1 MSIANE
7 IATFGQQIINKS
19 SKTAAVASIVFMSV
33 FSFSA
38 AQAAS
43 LGPDTIA
50 DMVEENLDAV
60 VNISTTRLID
70 ARRTIDMPNMPEGSP
85 FEDLFKQFFNEKLF
99 EQNGKKGDEKP
110 RKQQQRRVGSLGS
123 GFVISDD
130 GYVVTNAHVIADA
143 EEITVIFNDGEEL
156 IAKVIG
162 TDEKTDIALLKVE
175 AKDDLKY
182 VEFGDNRKLRI
193 GSWVVTIGNPF
204 GLGVSVSAGI
214 VSAKNRDI
222 HSGPYDD
229 FIQTDAGIN
238 KGNSGGP
245 LFNLEGKVVGV
256 NTALISPTGGSV
268 GIGFSVPA
276 STVAPVV
283 AQLKEF
289 GTTRRGWLGVVIQNV
304 SEDIADSLGMDEAKG
319 AFVAKIFQDSPAE
332 DAGVERGDVII
343 KFNGQDV
350 EDQAALP
357 RIVAA
362 TEIDKEVTVVV
373 IRNGDEVEL
382 SVKVGLLKEGEKKA
396 LAEVQSE
403 DVKTDAATILGME
416 LQELNDE
423 IIEQFKLDPETKGLM
438 VMGIEADS
446 AAAEKAVRPGDRIL
460 EAAQSEVNTYDELDA
475 KIDEMKEKGRKSIL
489 LLIEQ
494 SNGDVRFV
502 ALPIQW
508 SEYKIEKR
516 GRVLSLFFAHLSVG

>member
-1 MSIANE
+1 MSIATE
-7 IATFGQQIINKS
+7 IATIGQQIISKS
-19 SKTAAVASIVFMSV
+19 TKSVAVASIVFISMFSV
-33 FSFSA
+33 TNV
-38 AQAAS
+38 QAVG

-60 VNISTTRLID
+60 VNISTTRLVD
-70 ARRTIDMPNMPEGSP
+70 ARRGGRSLDMPNMPEGSP

-99 EQNGKKGDEKP
+99 EQNQKGAPKGEGDEDAP
-110 RKQQQRRVGSLGS
+110 KQQRVGSLGS
-123 GFVISDD
+123 GFVVSDD

-143 EEITVIFNDGEEL
+143 DEITVIFNNGDEL

-162 TDEKTDIALLKVE
+162 TDKKTDIALLKVDAE
-175 AKDDLKY
+175 SDLKY
-182 VEFGDNRKLRI
+182 VEFGDNSKLRI

-222 HSGPYDD
+222 QSGPYDD

-276 STVAPVV
+276 STVKPVI

-304 SEDIADSLGMDEAKG
+304 SDDIAESLGMDEAKG

-332 DAGVERGDVII
+332 DAGVIRGDVII

-350 EDQAALP
+350 PDQAALP

-362 TEIDKEVTVVV
+362 TEIDEEVTVVV
-373 IRNGDEVEL
+373 IRDGDEVEL

-396 LAEVQSE
+396 LAEIKSDE
-403 DVKTDAATILGME
+403 ETAIEGASMLGLE

-423 IIEQFKLDPETKGLM
+423 IIEQFKLDADTKGLM
-438 VMGIEADS
+438 IMGVEADS
-446 AAAEKAVRPGDRIL
+446 VAAEKAVRPGDRIL
-460 EAAQSEVNTYDELDA
+460 EAAQTEVNTYGELQA
-475 KIDEMKEKGRKSIL
+475 KIEQMKEKGRKSIL
-489 LLIEQ
+489 LLIEN

-502 ALPIQW
+502 ALPI
-508 SEYKIEKR
+508 K
-516 GRVLSLFFAHLSVG
+516 

>member
-1 MSIANE
+1 MSIATE
-7 IATFGQQIINKS
+7 IATFGQQIIYKS
-19 SKTAAVASIVFMSV
+19 SKTAAVASIVIMSV

-38 AQAAS
+38 AQAVS

-50 DMVEENLDAV
+50 DMVEKNLDAV
-60 VNISTTRLID
+60 VNISTTRLVD
-70 ARRTIDMPNMPEGSP
+70 ARRRVEMPNMPEGSP

-99 EQNGKKGDEKP
+99 EQNGENGQDEDEDGKAP
-110 RKQQQRRVGSLGS
+110 KRSQQRVGSLGS

-156 IAKVIG
+156 MAKVIG
-162 TDEKTDIALLKVE
+162 TDKKTDIALLKVE
-175 AKDDLKY
+175 AEGDLKF
-182 VEFGDNRKLRI
+182 VEFGDNKKLRI

-222 HSGPYDD
+222 RSGPYDD

-268 GIGFSVPA
+268 GVGFSVPA
-276 STVAPVV
+276 STVEPVV

-304 SEDIADSLGMDEAKG
+304 SDDIAESLGMDEAKG
-319 AFVAKIFQDSPAE
+319 AFVSKIFLDSPAE

-343 KFNGQDV
+343 KFNDQDV
-350 EDQAALP
+350 EDQSALP

-362 TEIDKEVTVVV
+362 TEIDKDVTVVV
-373 IRNGDEVEL
+373 IRDGEEL
-382 SVKVGLLKEGEKKA
+382 ELAVKVGLLKEGEEKA
-396 LAEVQSE
+396 LAEITS
-403 DVKTDAATILGME
+403 DNVKTDAAEILGLE

-438 VMGIEADS
+438 VMGVEADS
-446 AAAEKAVRPGDRIL
+446 AAAEKSVRSGDRIL
-460 EAAQSEVNTYDELDA
+460 EAAQTEVNTYAELEA
-475 KIDEMKEKGRKSIL
+475 KIAEMKDKGRKSIL

-494 SNGDVRFV
+494 SNGNVRFV
-502 ALPIQW
+502 ALPI
-508 SEYKIEKR
+508 K
-516 GRVLSLFFAHLSVG
+516 

>member
-1 MSIANE
+1 MSIATE

-19 SKTAAVASIVFMSV
+19 GKTVAVASIVFISMFNV
-33 FSFSA
+33 TTTHA
-38 AQAAS
+38 AG

-50 DMVEENLDAV
+50 DMVEENLEAV
-60 VNISTTRLID
+60 VNISTTRLVE
-70 ARRTIDMPNMPEGSP
+70 AGRRSSIQMPNMPEGSP

-99 EQNGKKGDEKP
+99 EQNQQNAPKNEDEKGEAP
-110 RKQQQRRVGSLGS
+110 KQRVGSLGS

-143 EEITVIFNDGEEL
+143 DEITVIFNNGDEL

-162 TDEKTDIALLKVE
+162 TDKKTDIALLKVE
-175 AKDDLKY
+175 SKNDLKY
-182 VEFGDNRKLRI
+182 VEFGDNSKLRI

-245 LFNLEGKVVGV
+245 LFNLEGDVVGV

-276 STVAPVV
+276 STVKPVIE
-283 AQLKEF
+283 QLKEF

-304 SEDIADSLGMDEAKG
+304 SDDIGESLGMKEAKG
-319 AFVAKIFQDSPAE
+319 AFVAKIFKDSPAE
-332 DAGVERGDVII
+332 DAGVKRGDVITE
-343 KFNGQDV
+343 FNGQTV
-350 EDQAALP
+350 TDQAALP
-357 RIVAA
+357 RIVAS
-362 TEIDKEVTVVV
+362 TEIDKDVTVVV
-373 IRNGDEVEL
+373 IRDGEEIEL

-396 LAEVQSE
+396 LAEIKSE
-403 DVKTDAATILGME
+403 EEITIEGAKILDLE

-423 IIEQFKLDPETKGLM
+423 IIEQFKLDEGTKGLM
-438 VMGIEADS
+438 IMGVDAGS
-446 AAAEKAVRPGDRIL
+446 VAAEKAVRPGDRIL
-460 EAAQSEVNTYDELDA
+460 EAAQSEVNTYQELET
-475 KIDEMKEKGRKSIL
+475 KIEDMKEKGRKSIL
-489 LLIEQ
+489 LLIEN

-502 ALPIQW
+502 ALPI
-508 SEYKIEKR
+508 K
-516 GRVLSLFFAHLSVG
+516 

>member
-1 MSIANE
+1 MSIAIE
-7 IATFGQQIINKS
+7 IATFGQQIIHKS
-19 SKTAAVASIVFMSV
+19 TKTAAVASIVIMSV

-38 AQAAS
+38 VQAVG

-50 DMVEENLDAV
+50 DMVEKNLDAV
-60 VNISTTRLID
+60 VNISTTRLVD
-70 ARRTIDMPNMPEGSP
+70 ARRRVEMPNMPEGSP

-99 EQNGKKGDEKP
+99 EQNGENGQNKDEDGEAPKRP
-110 RKQQQRRVGSLGS
+110 QRRVGSLGS

-156 IAKVIG
+156 MAKVIG

-175 AKDDLKY
+175 AEVDLKF
-182 VEFGDNRKLRI
+182 VEFGDNKKLRI

-222 HSGPYDD
+222 RSGPYDD

-245 LFNLEGKVVGV
+245 LFDLEGKVVGV

-276 STVAPVV
+276 STVEPVV

-304 SEDIADSLGMDEAKG
+304 SDDIAESLGMDEAKG
-319 AFVAKIFQDSPAE
+319 AFVSKIFLDSPAE

-343 KFNGQDV
+343 KFNDQDV
-350 EDQAALP
+350 EDQSALP
-357 RIVAA
+357 RIVAN
-362 TEIDKEVTVVV
+362 TEIDKDVTVVV
-373 IRNGDEVEL
+373 IRDGEEL
-382 SVKVGLLKEGEKKA
+382 ELAVKVGLLQEGEEKA
-396 LAEVQSE
+396 LAEIKS
-403 DVKTDAATILGME
+403 DNVKTDAAEILGLE

-438 VMGIEADS
+438 VMGVEADS
-446 AAAEKAVRPGDRIL
+446 DAAEKSVRPGDRIL
-460 EAAQSEVNTYDELDA
+460 EAAQTEVNTYAELEA
-475 KIDEMKEKGRKSIL
+475 KIAEMKDKGRKSIL

-494 SNGDVRFV
+494 SNGNVRFV
-502 ALPIQW
+502 ALPI
-508 SEYKIEKR
+508 K
-516 GRVLSLFFAHLSVG
+516 